1 MSFPPAPARPVPAR
15 SVIRPLLTVAF
26 LFTCVGIATYI
37 SLMTMTG
44 QSLDDEALAQA
55 KADRNN
61 FFPWIFL
68 AAAQHVPELVS
79 IAAAVLAL
87 VWTIRTRRWIPA
99 VVGLGMILGANFTTQ
114 FLKRVLL
121 DKPDFGIQ
129 HIVHNSF
136 PSGHTT
142 ATATILVTLLL
153 VAPPHLRAKTASWG
167 WVLAAITGMLTVLNG
182 WHRPSDAAAALLIVG
197 GWGVLAVLAIR
208 FADDALARPG
218 ARPTDVYRRVRQKID
233 ARRENLQQRE
243 DRGDSAYIPPAGPQ
257 HQQRHQQYRPLQPG
271 VDQSG
276 SREFGNPR
284 FGTQGP
290 TAASY
295 PNAPYQNSP
304 NMQARQPYPPAGFQ
318 QNHYGHPGYAY
329 RATVRPRRGTVI
341 TLLVLA
347 IGLAVT
353 VALMPSVAVAGTWAG
368 RATVIAGYLGIA
380 AAAALSWRSVARWL
394 RSLS

>member
-1 MSFPPAPARPVPAR
+1 MPRR
-15 SVIRPLLTVAF
+15 SVIRPLMTVAM
-26 LFTCVGIATYI
+26 LSVCVGIASYI

-55 KADRNN
+55 KADRND

-68 AAAQHVPELVS
+68 AAAQHLPELVS

-87 VWTIRTRRWIPA
+87 VWTFRTRRWIPA
-99 VVGLGMILGANFTTQ
+99 LAGLGMILGANFTTQ

-121 DKPDFGIQ
+121 EKPDYGIQ
-129 HIVHNSF
+129 QIVHNSF

-142 ATATILVTLLL
+142 ATATILVALLL
-153 VAPPHLRAKTASWG
+153 VAPPHLRAKTATWG
-167 WVLAAITGMLTVLNG
+167 WLLAAITGMLTVLNG

-197 GWGVLAVLAIR
+197 AWGVLAVLAIR
-208 FADDALARPG
+208 FADAALSRPG
-218 ARPTDVYRRVRQKID
+218 AHPSDVYRRVRQKMD
-233 ARRENLQQRE
+233 ARRENLQRRE
-243 DRGDSAYIPPAGPQ
+243 DRGDSAFIPPAGS
-257 HQQRHQQYRPLQPG
+257 HQQQHNPHQPG
-271 VDQSG
+271 IEQPGPRGD
-276 SREFGNPR
+276 GNPR

-290 TAASY
+290 AAASY
-295 PNAPYQNSP
+295 SNAPYVNAP
-304 NMQARQPYPPAGFQ
+304 YPQAQQPYPPTGFQ
-318 QNHYGHPGYAY
+318 QNPYAQYNGPGYGH
-329 RATVRPRRGTVI
+329 RAPVRPRRGTVI

-353 VALMPSVAVAGTWAG
+353 VALMPSPAVAGTWAG

>member
-1 MSFPPAPARPVPAR
+1 MSARTL
-15 SVIRPLLTVAF
+15 IRPLLTVAF
-26 LFTCVGIATYI
+26 LWTCVGIATYI

-87 VWTIRTRRWIPA
+87 VWTVRTRRWIPA

-208 FADDALARPG
+208 FADAALARPG

-233 ARRENLQQRE
+233 ARREDLQQRE
-243 DRGDSAYIPPAGPQ
+243 DRGDSAYIPPAGSQHPQ
-257 HQQRHQQYRPLQPG
+257 QEQQRHNPYQPG
-271 VDQSG
+271 AGQPG
-276 SREFGNPR
+276 PHGYGHPR
-284 FGTQGP
+284 FGNQGP
-290 TAASY
+290 AAASH
-295 PNAPYQNSP
+295 PNAPYQNAP
-304 NMQARQPYPPAGFQ
+304 YPQAQQQYPPAGFQ
-318 QNHYGHPGYAY
+318 QNPYVQYGRPSYGY
-329 RATVRPRRGTVI
+329 RAAVRPRKGTVI

-347 IGLAVT
+347 IGLSVT

-380 AAAALSWRSVARWL
+380 GAAALSWRSVARWL